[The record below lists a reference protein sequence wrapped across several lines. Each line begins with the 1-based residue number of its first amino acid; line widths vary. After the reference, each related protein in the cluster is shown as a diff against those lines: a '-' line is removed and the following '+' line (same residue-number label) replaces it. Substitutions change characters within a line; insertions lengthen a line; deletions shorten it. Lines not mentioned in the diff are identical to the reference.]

1 MPSPSFEKS
10 PPELVER
17 FVQLIATMP
26 ELQKRSMFGYP
37 CAFAGTQMATGLFG
51 ADWMIRLPEEGREE
65 LIAQGGAPFSP
76 MPGRPMREYVTF
88 PRSMLDDEGA
98 LRAWVERSLA
108 YVRSLPPK
116 PAKRAKDR
124 ISKPGGRSSN
134 RRT

>member
-17 FVQLIATMP
+17 FVTLIATMP

-37 CAFAGTQMATGLFG
+37 CAFASDQMATGLFG
-51 ADWMIRLPEEGREE
+51 ADWMIRLPEDGREE
-65 LIAQGGAPFSP
+65 LVAQGGAPFSP

-116 PAKRAKDR
+116 PAKASRAKSR
-124 ISKPGGRSSN
+124 KR
-134 RRT
+134 

>member
-1 MPSPSFEKS
+1 MGVALMSRPTFEKS

-17 FVQLIATMP
+17 FVGLIAAMP

-51 ADWMIRLPEEGREE
+51 ADWMIRLPEDGREE

-88 PRSMLDDEGA
+88 PRVMLDDEEA

-116 PAKRAKDR
+116 PAKTSRAKG
-124 ISKPGGRSSN
+124 SKR
-134 RRT
+134 

>member
-1 MPSPSFEKS
+1 MPSPSFDKS

-17 FVQLIATMP
+17 FVALVATMP

-37 CAFAGTQMATGLFG
+37 CAFADDHMTTGLFG
-51 ADWMIRLPEEGREE
+51 AEWMIRLPEDGREE
-65 LIAQGGAPFSP
+65 LIAQGGGPFAP

-88 PRSMLDDEGA
+88 PRSMLDDEAA

-116 PAKRAKDR
+116 PAKRARAKG
-124 ISKPGGRSSN
+124 SK
-134 RRT
+134 T